1 MASLDS
7 NYILENIQML
17 DDDSITI
24 ESLVDKMC
32 IKICTDYNIQRT
44 EELEESI
51 KNILTKYKNKIISS
65 DDVISFFNEIDV
77 NSLTEGSDTSQSS
90 GSSNDDNESD
100 IGDQNTSSGQNTR
113 RSTQSQND
121 DSNRSTSQSTTP
133 TSETTDSAG
142 IIDVDT
148 DTIEKVSASLSE
160 VEEEASS
167 NNITVPS
174 SVAEYAAELETLAKA
189 GNIEINSSLGNI
201 KNEMLEKL
209 HSIIDTDDSINNDT
223 VADSFASIW
232 ATAHNINLTKL
243 VPANESFFKQNP
255 DCKINGNLV
264 T

>member
-32 IKICTDYNIQRT
+32 IKICTDYNVQRT

-100 IGDQNTSSGQNTR
+100 TSDQNTSSGQNTR

-167 NNITVPS
+167 NT
-174 SVAEYAAELETLAKA
+174 
-189 GNIEINSSLGNI
+189 I
-201 KNEMLEKL
+201 KN
-209 HSIIDTDDSINNDT
+209 
-223 VADSFASIW
+223 
-232 ATAHNINLTKL
+232 
-243 VPANESFFKQNP
+243 
-255 DCKINGNLV
+255 
-264 T
+264 